1 MKRILLTGATG
12 LIGRQ
17 LLALVS
23 GAGYEVHAVM
33 NRREVPAELESV
45 AVTWHEM
52 DLLRKEASARIMRE
66 VKPGGLMHLAWST
79 TPGTSGNDIN
89 REWLRASRELIRIFY
104 ENGGERA
111 LIAGSCLE
119 YHRTQGICSEERT
132 PRKPNTVYGSCKN
145 DLRQFTEDLCR
156 RENLSWAW
164 GRIFFVYGPH
174 EHPKRFVSS
183 VILSLLGNQV
193 ARCTHGLQI
202 RDYLHSRDV
211 ASGLVRLFESGLV
224 GECNVASGQPVTLR
238 KIAEAIAARVGGH
251 HLLEFGARPAPP
263 GEAPVIV
270 ADVSRLNKELQW
282 QPRITLNQGIEE
294 TIDAWRRELHASA
307 GPLN

>member
-33 NRREVPAELESV
+33 NRREVPAELESA

-52 DLLRKEASARIMRE
+52 DLLGKEAAARIIRQI
-66 VKPGGLMHLAWST
+66 KPGGLMHLAWST

-111 LIAGSCLE
+111 LIAGSCFE
-119 YHRTQGICSEERT
+119 YDWTQGICSEERT

-145 DLRQFTEDLCR
+145 DLRQFTEDLCQP
-156 RENLSWAW
+156 ENLSWAW

-183 VILSLLGNQV
+183 VILSLLGNQA
-193 ARCTHGLQI
+193 ARCTHGRQI

-238 KIAEAIAARVGGH
+238 EIAEAIAARVGGH
-251 HLLEFGARPAPP
+251 HLLEFGSQTR
-263 GEAPVIV
+263 
-270 ADVSRLNKELQW
+270 
-282 QPRITLNQGIEE
+282 
-294 TIDAWRRELHASA
+294 SA
-307 GPLN
+307 GRGAYDCGRRQPSQ